1 MNIKNISLKYLLLA
15 NFVFGFLILSVLF
28 SNKLITPVLA
38 QSASSDAL
46 AVRIIPNPNH
56 LSAQRWYQLQGF
68 SGSPQSLIVDGYK
81 AVRDGR
87 TVYVSATN
95 IDDNKL
101 YTNIYLISYDQQA
114 DNQTIDIF
122 GKILKTWKFNTNLS
136 LSQQVGKCLI
146 SDKICKVNTDCPENY
161 SCGNGATGTLAYQ
174 ANKCVITESNPND
187 IQNTPSCVLDSDC
200 PQNLF
205 CSGLKAKIVR
215 DLNRL
220 ENIVLLKEKIQ
231 AYYKVNNKYPVLGS
245 GTYLPHV
252 AVSTWPSWQNVFLNQ
267 VGTNGVLDPIDKL
280 GSCYDSEGKFNLE
293 TCWNAVDNV
302 FYQNTYNGSA
312 INYNNFV
319 LPPASY
325 AMAYVSNPNGSDYK
339 MCATMETALSG
350 QNYTLTDGAIS
361 NNSCAISSLGS
372 GYSIGSTG
380 FTSNTAPYV
389 TSEKILNGLTGTEFV
404 ANIKA
409 VDNENHPIYWSIT
422 EEEISSTWGSR
433 LEIINTNNPNQ
444 KIIKSKNAGV
454 AGTYTFKL
462 KLSDNLGS
470 STEETFKII
479 VANPAPQVIANDKY
493 IYNLSYGNNFSET
506 IDVNFDNKLGGLDN
520 TQKLAQIC
528 LLGSHNQCALK
539 PISSDDYLDIGNNLK
554 AKLEVIT
561 ENNWKVKIEGSDAVP
576 VREYKYRL
584 AVQDKYNAI
593 TQKDFTISVTAN
605 DPVIN
610 FNSCLKIAELG
621 DNYSCTLKTSDIN
634 EGATFIIAST
644 SLPLPNT
651 LIVTSSSE
659 YGTRILG
666 TLNSLVDNKEIKVKA
681 TNKFGKSSEASF
693 KLSVVSNC
701 GNYLVEYP
709 GGPWNSNGTIRNHGG
724 YYKTALIGSQC
735 WLQDNLNI
743 GTKIAVSTSTKITNV
758 YDPLDASTIEKY
770 CLDNSSINCDI
781 YGGLYTWSEATR
793 RDDSYIKQ
801 GICPPGFRVALD
813 SDWRILE
820 ATLTNVFNSCRL
832 SNNQVI
838 DGWRCSDAGAKLKY
852 TGLNNFRALLGG
864 YALRASDLSNF
875 ISTTTSSRF
884 MSTIESGIGDAGY
897 REINATSTEVN
908 RVSTGVSSSNMAMS
922 VRCVKGDGGE
932 ARWAN
937 TTDTKI
943 TTGTTITDDKV
954 VAEDTTITDDTTE
967 KKEVEKK
974 Q

>member
-15 NFVFGFLILSVLF
+15 NLVVGFLILSVLF
-28 SNKLITPVLA
+28 SNKIINPVLA
-38 QSASSDAL
+38 QSSSSDAL

-95 IDDNKL
+95 IDGTKL

-122 GKILKTWKFNTNLS
+122 GRILKTWKFNTNLS
-136 LSQQVGKCLI
+136 LDQQVGKCLI
-146 SDKICKVNTDCPENY
+146 SDKTCKTNSDCPENY
-161 SCGNGATGTLAYQ
+161 SCGNGATGTLAFQ
-174 ANKCVITESNPND
+174 ANKCVITESDAGN
-187 IQNTPSCVLDSDC
+187 IKNTPACVLDSDC

-231 AYYKVNNKYPVLGS
+231 AYYNVNNKYPILGS
-245 GTYLPHV
+245 GTYLPYV
-252 AVSTWPSWQNVFLNQ
+252 AVSTWPSWQNAFLNQ
-267 VGTNGVLDPIDKL
+267 IGANDASDPIDKL

-312 INYNNFV
+312 VNYNNFV

-325 AMAYVSNPNGSDYK
+325 AMAYITNPNGSDYK

-350 QNYTLTDGAIS
+350 QNYVLTDGAIS

-372 GYSIGSTG
+372 GYTIGSTG
-380 FTSNTAPYV
+380 STSNTAPYV
-389 TSEKILNGLTGTEFV
+389 ASEKILTGLTGTEFV

-422 EEEISSTWGSR
+422 EGATLSTWGSR
-433 LEIINTNNPNQ
+433 LEIVNTNNPNQ
-444 KIIKSKNAGV
+444 KMIKASYAGV
-454 AGTYTFKL
+454 AGQYIFKL
-462 KLSDNLGS
+462 KLTDNLGS
-470 STEETFKII
+470 STEETFKINI
-479 VANPAPQVIANDKY
+479 SNPAPQVISNDKY

-506 IDVNFDNKLGGLDN
+506 IDVNFDNKLGGLN
-520 TQKLAQIC
+520 NAKKLAQIC
-528 LLGSHNQCALK
+528 LLGSNNQCALK
-539 PISSDDYLDIGNNLK
+539 PISSDDYLDIGNKLK
-554 AKLEVIT
+554 TKLEVVT
-561 ENNWKVKIEGSDAVP
+561 ENNWKIKIENSGVVP
-576 VREYKYRL
+576 VGEYKYRL

-605 DPVIN
+605 DPIIN
-610 FNSCLKIAELG
+610 FNGCLKIAELG
-621 DNYSCTLKTSDIN
+621 DEYFCVLKTNDVNEGAIFSLVSSSLPSGLTADFSDPSSQEIAGTLKT
-634 EGATFIIAST
+634 
-644 SLPLPNT
+644 
-651 LIVTSSSE
+651 
-659 YGTRILG
+659 
-666 TLNSLVDNKEIKVKA
+666 LVDSQEIKVKA

-693 KLSVVSNC
+693 NLSVVSNC

-743 GTKIAVSTSTKITNV
+743 GTQIAVSTSTNITNI
-758 YDPLDASTIEKY
+758 YNPLDASTIEKY

-793 RDDSYIKQ
+793 RDPLYIKQ

-813 SDWRILE
+813 SDWNVLE
-820 ATLTNVFNSCRL
+820 ATFAGLSYNCRIVGG
-832 SNNQVI
+832 QI
-838 DGWRCSDAGAKLKY
+838 RDGWYCADAGAKLKY

-864 YALRASDLSNF
+864 YASRTSSATSFAST
-875 ISTTTSSRF
+875 ITSSRF
-884 MSTIESGIGDAGY
+884 MNTTESGSGAPGY
-897 REINATSTEVN
+897 REINATSTDIN
-908 RVSTGVSSSNMAMS
+908 RVSTNISQSNLAMS

-937 TTDTKI
+937 TTGTTI
-943 TTGTTITDDKV
+943 ITGTTITDDTV